1 MEYIKKYLNYAAY
14 ALLFLAL
21 LAFNIWPYKKT
32 FPLVLA
38 ILGFLSL
45 AVYIALNLS
54 KLKKTFT
61 RKSFLYSSN
70 LALIIIL
77 VLGIVVIVNFFFAK
91 HHHRFDFT
99 ESKLHSLA
107 DQSISVLKNLDK
119 EIQIKG
125 FFLEGNYEKAK
136 MENLLQI
143 YSYHSSKIKVE
154 FIDPDKNPG
163 LVKRYEITQDGTTI
177 LEYEGKE
184 SRITSTAEEDITN
197 AIIKLTRGGEKIIY
211 FLEGHGEGSLE
222 DIEDAGYSQAKNEME
237 KIGYKVQKLSLA
249 LQGTFPDDA
258 ALLVIPGPVKDLIP
272 EELDTIQSYLSRGG
286 RVFLMIDPES
296 ASGIDSFL
304 LDFGIQLEND
314 LIIDTVSRLMG
325 GDYFMPV
332 VSEYEFHDIT
342 RKFRYATF
350 FPYARSVEPAEEKPD
365 GIFVQSIAKSSANSW
380 SERQLDHQKV
390 TFDEESDKA
399 GPVSLACVV
408 TIDNRETGAGDPE
421 SEGAESSGFE
431 NSNRREGR
439 LAVFGDSDFFSNQYY
454 NLSGNGN
461 LFLNTANWLTEE
473 EDLISIQPK
482 TTTPRTIH
490 LSPSQGKMIFFVSL
504 IILPLAVLITGITVW
519 LRRRKL

>member
-1 MEYIKKYLNYAAY
+1 MEIIKKYLNYT
-14 ALLFLAL
+14 ALTLIFLAL
-21 LAFNIWPYKKT
+21 MSFRIWPHKKT

-38 ILGFLSL
+38 ILGLVCL
-45 AVYIALNLS
+45 AAYVLLNLS
-54 KLKKTFT
+54 KLKKAFS

-70 LALIIIL
+70 LVLMIVL
-77 VLGIVVIVNFFFAK
+77 VVGIVVIVNFFLAK

-107 DQSISVLKNLDK
+107 DQSISVLKNLNQ
-119 EIQIKG
+119 EILIKA
-125 FFLEGNYEKAK
+125 FFLEGNYDKAK
-136 MENLLQI
+136 MENLMQI
-143 YSYHSSKIKVE
+143 YSYHSPKIKVE

-177 LEYEGKE
+177 LEFGEKE
-184 SRITSTAEEDITN
+184 NRITSTTEEDITN
-197 AIIKLTRGGEKIIY
+197 AIIKLTRGEEKIIY
-211 FLEGHGEGSLE
+211 FLEGHGEGVIE
-222 DIEDAGYSQAKNEME
+222 DIEDSGYSLAKDEME
-237 KIGYKVQKLSLA
+237 KIGYKVKKLSLA
-249 LQGTFPDDA
+249 LQGTFPQDM

-272 EELDTIQSYLSRGG
+272 EELNTIRDYLHKGG
-286 RVFLMIDPES
+286 RVFLMVDPEN
-296 ASGIDSFL
+296 APALKPFL
-304 LDFGIQLEND
+304 KEFGIQLEDD

-342 RKFRYATF
+342 QKFRYATF
-350 FPYARSVEPAEEKPD
+350 FPYARSVDTTEEIPE
-365 GIFVQSIAKSSANSW
+365 GVFVQAIAKSSANSW
-380 SERQLDHQKV
+380 SERQLSQQKV
-390 TFDEESDKA
+390 TFDNEIDKA
-399 GPVSLACVV
+399 GPITLASVV
-408 TIDNRETGAGDPE
+408 TIENR
-421 SEGAESSGFE
+421 GAEAAGAPDSEVVSPTTE
-431 NSNRREGR
+431 TPNPPEGR

-461 LFLNTANWLTEE
+461 FFLNTANWLTEE

-490 LSPSQGKMIFFVSL
+490 MSPSQGKMLFFVSL